1 MIDQKF
7 ESLFIVSSTC
17 PLSAGGKQNSQK
29 LLLMGM
35 TILVLNGGR
44 LHFRGKEFC
53 YGVPNHKSYLVSNN
67 HILNKTD
74 FLRSYVFLGDKW
86 HEFMKNVDNI
96 DMFLIQH
103 FIFLMLKLFETSGLK
118 LIKSRI
124 RII

>member
-1 MIDQKF
+1 M
-7 ESLFIVSSTC
+7 
-17 PLSAGGKQNSQK
+17 
-29 LLLMGM
+29 
-35 TILVLNGGR
+35 
-44 LHFRGKEFC
+44 
-53 YGVPNHKSYLVSNN
+53 PNHKSYLVSEN